1 MTLVGVKV
9 AVSIFIPG
17 LSTVPAGGL
26 KLHVPGIGAVVSKP
40 EVPVVVNPESSVDAA
55 VAFNCAEVSG
65 VSASMVVGAGQ
76 VMVGVNGHPGG
87 VHEYGLCQFK
97 VVHGAH
103 VPPWLVVLSAKLNVT
118 LTGSVTPDAGRPL
131 VVEKPAN
138 PGLPAPG
145 FDFPRAKK

>member
-1 MTLVGVKV
+1 MPV
-9 AVSIFIPG
+9 
-17 LSTVPAGGL
+17 
-26 KLHVPGIGAVVSKP
+26 IGAVVNKP
-40 EVPVVVNPESSVDAA
+40 LLPGAVKPESSVEDA
-55 VAFNCAEVSG
+55 VAFNCVEFRDVPE
-65 VSASMVVGAGQ
+65 SMVVGAAH

-118 LTGSVTPDAGRPL
+118 LIGSVTPDAGRPL